1 MSEIALDE
9 ARRPRTGLTGRVVLV
24 LLFAFFGTVASV
36 NAVMIHYALSTFR
49 GQVADHPYE
58 VGLAFN
64 QEIAVSRAQDA
75 RHWAVEIVL
84 PRSSREKKFEALIRD
99 ASGAPIDGLKVVATF
114 AAPVDGRLDRS
125 IELSENTA
133 GRYAGEIPVAAGNWD
148 LEIRSDRDGKTLFRS
163 RNRIAIE

>member
-9 ARRPRTGLTGRVVLV
+9 PGRPRSALTGRMVLV
-24 LLFAFFGTVASV
+24 LLFAFFATVASV

-64 QEIAVSRAQDA
+64 REIAASHAQDA

-84 PRSSREKKFEALIRD
+84 PRSSSDRRFEASIRD

-125 IELSENTA
+125 VELTERAS

-148 LEIRSDRDGKTLFRS
+148 LEIRSDRDGEPLFRS
-163 RNRIAIE
+163 KNRVVIE